1 MVTLAGRRIT
11 DECSQ
16 CGLILTCELWRSGS
30 ATDFDSVVIGSIPIT
45 LVWDVYPKIPYIY
58 FSLL

>member
-16 CGLILTCELWRSGS
+16 WGLILTCELWRSGS